1 MYPLI
6 EEEDKVLPFSLD
18 LPWGNLASCLLEG
31 NGEEVKMLDKQINV
45 HKLRE
50 DILKSE
56 RQIFY

>member
-50 DILKSE
+50 DI
-56 RQIFY
+56 